1 MGLIGNLKKMSS
13 KKHKYNKSE
22 DLKKEIFFCTE
33 CGEDL
38 SDFGIASKIDKKII
52 EKRFKKCKQSGKFNG
67 EMCAM
72 LFISNDAEPSS
83 PIEELD

>member
-1 MGLIGNLKKMSS
+1 MPN
-13 KKHKYNKSE
+13 KKHKYSKDE

-38 SDFGIASKIDKKII
+38 SDFGIVGKIDKKKI
-52 EKRFKKCKQSGKFNG
+52 KDRHQKCVKSGKFNG
-67 EMCAM
+67 DMCAM
-72 LFISNDAEPSS
+72 LFISNDAETSS